1 MYDDRNYHIHDDFWN
16 HRHIDATSSGGK
28 KHLEVTYMVLLVE
41 KSMNVWLTGFA
52 VSKKIWTR
60 PIAKNWI
67 ILHTRTAQM
76 DPLILCVAW
85 AVGPLIQAH
94 CSQHC

>member
-52 VSKKIWTR
+52 VRKKIWTR

-67 ILHTRTAQM
+67 ILHSPHTYNT
-76 DPLILCVAW
+76 DGSTDLVCSLGGW
-85 AVGPLIQAH
+85 APNSSSL
-94 CSQHC
+94 